1 VGHRSQPDAGPDR
14 TAAGAR
20 ALHLR
25 SDVTVP
31 VVARGRG
38 SGTWV
43 AAESERHYKHRR
55 PWRWPRTWQSVRR
68 CPSTTPSLHGWT
80 LAAAVELQHAVLP
93 VIAHAALRKGSSL
106 AARLSRIVHQCV
118 RLTRS
123 YNRATPQP
131 P

>member
-14 TAAGAR
+14 PLPGPAPSTAQRCDGAGGGPGSG
-20 ALHLR
+20 LGHMG
-25 SDVTVP
+25 
-31 VVARGRG
+31 RGRVRKALQAP
-38 SGTWV
+38 TT
-43 AAESERHYKHRR
+43 
-55 PWRWPRTWQSVRR
+55 WRWPRTWQSVRR